1 MPGFTDLSLAQLAI
15 WFSAAAVAVYFLG
28 QKLARYADLI
38 AQRTG
43 IGHAVVGVVMLG
55 AVTSLPEI
63 ATSGTAALRG
73 ESAMAVNNLIGSVAV
88 QLVALALVD
97 LVYGGR
103 AVTSRVTSAS
113 VMANAQLSIMMLG
126 IIAFGVVVGEFAIP
140 VLGIGIFAL
149 LTMLAYLFGAWLL
162 SKCDENGWRPGRFS
176 STDAELSDGSD
187 ISTKS
192 LAFRTVLA
200 GAAIMAAGTVLT
212 LAAEGIAETTGRG
225 GGIIG
230 LTLLAAATSLPEF
243 ATALAAMRLGRAGLA
258 IGDVLGGNMFDTSLI
273 LLVDVLHPA
282 GPVLTMVDPS
292 SMAAAIL
299 ALVLTAIYCTG
310 IIVRRGI
317 VMARMGLDS
326 WAVLIVYGLGMWA
339 ILEGIF
345 AR

>member
-1 MPGFTDLSLAQLAI
+1 MPDFTAMSLPMLAA
-15 WFSAAAVAVYFLG
+15 WFVAAAVAVYFLG

-38 AQRTG
+38 AQRSNL
-43 IGHAVVGVVMLG
+43 GHAVIGVVMLG

-73 ESAMAVNNLIGSVAV
+73 ESDMAVNNLLGSVAV

-113 VMANAQLSIMMLG
+113 VMANAQLSIIMLA

-140 VLGIGIFAL
+140 VLGIGMFAL

-162 SKCDENGWRPGRFS
+162 SRCDDKGWRPGRFPE
-176 STDAELSDGSD
+176 TDTELSDGSA
-187 ISTKS
+187 ISNGA
-192 LAFRTVLA
+192 LALRSVLA
-200 GAAIMAAGTVLT
+200 GAAIMVAGTVLT
-212 LAAEGIAETTGRG
+212 LSAEGMAETTGTG
-225 GGIIG
+225 GGIVG

-243 ATALAAMRLGRAGLA
+243 STALAAMRLGRAGLA

-273 LLVDVLHPA
+273 LLVDVLHPE

-310 IIVRRGI
+310 IITRRGL
-317 VMARMGLDS
+317 VVARMGLDS

-339 ILEGIF
+339 ILAGVF

>member
-1 MPGFTDLSLAQLAI
+1 MPDFTAMSLPALAA
-15 WFSAAAVAVYFLG
+15 WFAAAAVAVYFLG
-28 QKLARYADLI
+28 KQLARYADLI
-38 AQRTG
+38 AQRSG
-43 IGHAVVGVVMLG
+43 LGHAVIGVVMLG
-55 AVTSLPEI
+55 AITSLPEI

-73 ESAMAVNNLIGSVAV
+73 ESDMAVNNLLGSVAV

-113 VMANAQLSIMMLG
+113 VMANAQLAIIMLG

-140 VLGIGIFAL
+140 FLGIGVFAL

-162 SKCDENGWRPGRFS
+162 SRCDDNGWRPGRFPA
-176 STDAELSDGSD
+176 TDSELSEGSE
-187 ISTKS
+187 ISGLS
-192 LAFRTVLA
+192 LGLRTFAA

-212 LAAEGIAETTGRG
+212 LSAEGIAETTGTG
-225 GGIIG
+225 GGIVG

-243 ATALAAMRLGRAGLA
+243 STALAAMRLGRAGLA

-273 LLVDVLHPA
+273 LLVDVLHPR
-282 GPVLTMVDPS
+282 GPVLTMVEPA

-299 ALVLTAIYCTG
+299 ALMLTAIYCTG
-310 IIVRRGI
+310 MIARRGI
-317 VMARMGLDS
+317 VVARMGLDS
-326 WAVLIVYGLGMWA
+326 WAVLVVYGLGMWA
-339 ILEGIF
+339 ILAGVF